1 MRWQGD
7 RCGLVSC
14 HPYRLEKVNHL
25 VNPWLQ
31 PFVVG
36 KIIHLE
42 SWIEHFMKK
51 ILGMNDEKGGE
62 MNGQTDGD
70 LIDVTV
76 IGEQV
81 VFIEDM

>member
-1 MRWQGD
+1 
-7 RCGLVSC
+7 
-14 HPYRLEKVNHL
+14 
-25 VNPWLQ
+25 
-31 PFVVG
+31 
-36 KIIHLE
+36 
-42 SWIEHFMKK
+42 MKK